1 MENHLIQGDFKM
13 FDTLYNTIDMLL
25 PFQWL
30 SHTFMKNAFIAIL
43 IITPL
48 FGLLSTMVV
57 SNKMSFFADSLGH
70 GAFTGIAVGI
80 LLGGID
86 PMWGATLFSVC
97 FAIAITIIKNKG
109 TSSTD
114 TIIGVFSSTSIA
126 LGLVLMSFSSS
137 LSKFTSYLVGDLLS
151 ISKNEIILLIFVFIT
166 VIVLWTLIFN
176 KLLVTSL
183 NTSLANSRGMN
194 TLLIE
199 IIFTCTIAV
208 IVTLTIRWVGL
219 LIINSLLVLPA
230 AAARNISKN
239 VRQYHLFSVLIAVFS
254 GITGLIISYYLNTV
268 TGATIVLISS
278 VIFFITL
285 IIRRKFI

>member
-1 MENHLIQGDFKM
+1 M
-13 FDTLYNTIDMLL
+13 FDTLYNAIDLIL

-30 SHTFMKNAFIAIL
+30 SHTFMKNAFIAII

-86 PMWGATLFSVC
+86 PMWGATLFSIC

-137 LSKFTSYLVGDLLS
+137 LSKFSSYLVGDLLS
-151 ISKNEIILLIFVFIT
+151 ISQNQIILLIFVFIAI
-166 VIVLWTLIFN
+166 IVLWSLIFN

-208 IVTLTIRWVGL
+208 IVTITIRWVGL

-230 AAARNISKN
+230 AASRNISRN
-239 VRQYHLFSVLIAVFS
+239 IRQYHLFSILISIFS
-254 GITGLIISYYLNTV
+254 GIVGLIISYYLNTV
-268 TGATIVLISS
+268 TGATIVLVAS

-285 IIRRKFI
+285 FIRRKFL

>member
-1 MENHLIQGDFKM
+1 M
-13 FDTLYNTIDMLL
+13 FDSLYNAIDFLL

-70 GAFTGIAVGI
+70 GAFTGIALGI
-80 LLGGID
+80 LLGGMD

-97 FAIAITIIKNKG
+97 FAIAITVIKNKG

-114 TIIGVFSSTSIA
+114 TIIGVFSSMSIA

-137 LSKFTSYLVGDLLS
+137 LSKFSSYLVGDLLS
-151 ISKNEIILLIFVFIT
+151 ISQGQIVLLIFVFIA
-166 VIVLWTLIFN
+166 VITLWVLIFN

-199 IIFTCTIAV
+199 IIFTCTIDV
-208 IVTLTIRWVGL
+208 IVKINIR
-219 LIINSLLVLPA
+219 
-230 AAARNISKN
+230 
-239 VRQYHLFSVLIAVFS
+239 
-254 GITGLIISYYLNTV
+254 
-268 TGATIVLISS
+268 
-278 VIFFITL
+278 
-285 IIRRKFI
+285 

>member
-1 MENHLIQGDFKM
+1 M
-13 FDTLYNTIDMLL
+13 FDTLYNAIDMLL

-86 PMWGATLFSVC
+86 PMCGATLFSVC

-137 LSKFTSYLVGDLLS
+137 LSKFSSYLVGDLLS
-151 ISKNEIILLIFVFIT
+151 ISKGEIILLIFVFIT
-166 VIVLWTLIFN
+166 VIILWALIFN

-208 IVTLTIRWVGL
+208 IVTITIRWVGL

-239 VRQYHLFSVLIAVFS
+239 VRQYHLFSVLIAIFS

-268 TGATIVLISS
+268 TGATIVLVSS
-278 VIFFITL
+278 AIFFITL
-285 IIRRKFI
+285 IVRRKFV

>member
-1 MENHLIQGDFKM
+1 M
-13 FDTLYNTIDMLL
+13 FDSLYNAIDFLL

-70 GAFTGIAVGI
+70 GAFTGIALGI
-80 LLGGID
+80 LLGGMD

-97 FAIAITIIKNKG
+97 FAIAITVIKNKG

-114 TIIGVFSSTSIA
+114 TIIGVFSSMSIA

-137 LSKFTSYLVGDLLS
+137 LSKFSSYLVGDLLS
-151 ISKNEIILLIFVFIT
+151 ISQGQIVLLIFVFIA
-166 VIVLWTLIFN
+166 VITLWVLIFN

-208 IVTLTIRWVGL
+208 IVTITIRWVGL

-239 VRQYHLFSVLIAVFS
+239 VRQYHLFSILIAIFS
-254 GITGLIISYYLNTV
+254 GIVGLIISYYLNTV
-268 TGATIVLISS
+268 TGATIVLVAS

-285 IIRRKFI
+285 LSKRKFI

>member
-1 MENHLIQGDFKM
+1 M
-13 FDTLYNTIDMLL
+13 FDALYNAIDLIL

-30 SHTFMKNAFIAIL
+30 SHTFMKNAFIAII

-86 PMWGATLFSVC
+86 PMWGATLFSIC

-137 LSKFTSYLVGDLLS
+137 LSKFSSYLVGDLLS
-151 ISKNEIILLIFVFIT
+151 ISQNQIILLIFVFIAI
-166 VIVLWTLIFN
+166 IVLWSLIFN

-208 IVTLTIRWVGL
+208 IVTITIRWVGL

-230 AAARNISKN
+230 AASRNISRN
-239 VRQYHLFSVLIAVFS
+239 IRQYHLFSILIAIFS
-254 GITGLIISYYLNTV
+254 GIVGLIISYYLNTV
-268 TGATIVLISS
+268 TGATIVLVAS

-285 IIRRKFI
+285 FIRRKFL

>member
-1 MENHLIQGDFKM
+1 M
-13 FDTLYNTIDMLL
+13 FDTLYNAIDLIL

-30 SHTFMKNAFIAIL
+30 SHTFMKNAFIAIV

-86 PMWGATLFSVC
+86 PMWGATLFSIC

-137 LSKFTSYLVGDLLS
+137 LSKFSSYLVGDLLS
-151 ISKNEIILLIFVFIT
+151 ISQNQIILLIFVFIAI
-166 VIVLWTLIFN
+166 IVLWSLIFN

-183 NTSLANSRGMN
+183 NISLANSRGMN

-208 IVTLTIRWVGL
+208 IVTITIRWVGL

-230 AAARNISKN
+230 AASRNISRN
-239 VRQYHLFSVLIAVFS
+239 IRQYHLFSILIAIFS
-254 GITGLIISYYLNTV
+254 GIVGLIISYYLNTV
-268 TGATIVLISS
+268 TGATIVLVAS

-285 IIRRKFI
+285 FIRRKFL

>member
-1 MENHLIQGDFKM
+1 M
-13 FDTLYNTIDMLL
+13 FDTLYNAIDLIL

-30 SHTFMKNAFIAIL
+30 SHTFMKNAFIAII

-86 PMWGATLFSVC
+86 PMWGATLFSIC

-137 LSKFTSYLVGDLLS
+137 LSKFSSYLVGDLLS
-151 ISKNEIILLIFVFIT
+151 ISQNQIILLIFVFIAI
-166 VIVLWTLIFN
+166 IVLWSLIFN

-208 IVTLTIRWVGL
+208 IVTITIRWVGL

-230 AAARNISKN
+230 AASRNISRN
-239 VRQYHLFSVLIAVFS
+239 IRQYHLFSILIAIFS
-254 GITGLIISYYLNTV
+254 GIVGLIISYYLNTV
-268 TGATIVLISS
+268 KIGRASCRERV
-278 VIFFITL
+278 
-285 IIRRKFI
+285 

>member
-1 MENHLIQGDFKM
+1 M
-13 FDTLYNTIDMLL
+13 FDSLYNAIDFLL

-30 SHTFMKNAFIAIL
+30 SHTFMKNAFIAVL

-70 GAFTGIAVGI
+70 GAFTGIALGI
-80 LLGGID
+80 LLGGMD

-97 FAIAITIIKNKG
+97 FAIAITVIKNKG

-114 TIIGVFSSTSIA
+114 TIIGVFSSMSIA

-137 LSKFTSYLVGDLLS
+137 LSKFSSYLVGDLLS
-151 ISKNEIILLIFVFIT
+151 ISQGQIVLLIFVFIA
-166 VIVLWTLIFN
+166 VITLWVLIFN

-208 IVTLTIRWVGL
+208 IVTITIRWVGL

-239 VRQYHLFSVLIAVFS
+239 VRQYHLFSILIAIFS
-254 GITGLIISYYLNTV
+254 GIVGLIISYYLNTV
-268 TGATIVLISS
+268 TGATIVLVAS

-285 IIRRKFI
+285 LAKRKFI

>member
-1 MENHLIQGDFKM
+1 M
-13 FDTLYNTIDMLL
+13 FDTLYNAIDLIL

-30 SHTFMKNAFIAIL
+30 SHTFMKNAFIAII

-86 PMWGATLFSVC
+86 PMWGATLFSIC

-137 LSKFTSYLVGDLLS
+137 LSKFSSYLVGDLLS
-151 ISKNEIILLIFVFIT
+151 ISQNQIILLIFVFIAI
-166 VIVLWTLIFN
+166 IVLWSLIFN

-208 IVTLTIRWVGL
+208 IVTITIRWVGL

-230 AAARNISKN
+230 AASRNISRN
-239 VRQYHLFSVLIAVFS
+239 IRQYHLFSILIAIFS
-254 GITGLIISYYLNTV
+254 GIVGLIISYYLNIV
-268 TGATIVLISS
+268 TGATIVLVAS

-285 IIRRKFI
+285 FIRRKFL

>member
-1 MENHLIQGDFKM
+1 M
-13 FDTLYNTIDMLL
+13 FDTLYNAIDLIL

-30 SHTFMKNAFIAIL
+30 SHTFMKNAFIAII

-86 PMWGATLFSVC
+86 PMWGATLFSIC

-137 LSKFTSYLVGDLLS
+137 LSKFSSYLVGDLLS
-151 ISKNEIILLIFVFIT
+151 ISQNQIILLIFVFIAI
-166 VIVLWTLIFN
+166 IVLWSLIFN

-208 IVTLTIRWVGL
+208 IVTITIRWVGL

-230 AAARNISKN
+230 AASRNISRN
-239 VRQYHLFSVLIAVFS
+239 IRQYHLFSILIAIFS
-254 GITGLIISYYLNTV
+254 GIVGLIISYYLNTV
-268 TGATIVLISS
+268 TGATIVLVSS
-278 VIFFITL
+278 VVFFITL
-285 IIRRKFI
+285 ILKKKFI